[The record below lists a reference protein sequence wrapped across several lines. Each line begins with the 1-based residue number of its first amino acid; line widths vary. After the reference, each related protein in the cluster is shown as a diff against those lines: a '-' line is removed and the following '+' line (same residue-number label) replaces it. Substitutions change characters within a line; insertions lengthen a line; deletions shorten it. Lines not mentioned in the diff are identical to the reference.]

1 MKRTSG
7 FTLVEV
13 MVVVAII
20 GILAAVA
27 YPNYQEH
34 VRKTRRAA
42 AAGCLLE
49 LAQFMERHYTT
60 NMSYVGAVLPN
71 TACRTELAAFY
82 TFGFS
87 ANATTASTFE
97 LEASP
102 QGVQASDTRC
112 GTLGINQAG
121 ARSESGT
128 GTVADC
134 W

>member
-1 MKRTSG
+1 MKRGSG
-7 FTLVEV
+7 FTLIEV
-13 MVVVAII
+13 MIVVAIV

-60 NMSYVGAVLPN
+60 NMSYAGAVLPN
-71 TACRTELAAFY
+71 TACRTDLAGFY

-87 ANATTASTFE
+87 ANAVTASTFE
-97 LEASP
+97 LEADP
-102 QGVQASDTRC
+102 GAGDPRC

-121 ARSESGT
+121 VRTETGT
-128 GTVADC
+128 GSVADC

>member
-1 MKRTSG
+1 MKRGSG
-7 FTLVEV
+7 FTLIEV
-13 MVVVAII
+13 MIVVAIV

-60 NMSYVGAVLPN
+60 NMSYAGAVLPN
-71 TACRTELAAFY
+71 TACRTDLAAFY
-82 TFGFS
+82 AFGFS
-87 ANATTASTFE
+87 ANAVTASTFE

-102 QGVQASDTRC
+102 KGAQTSDSRC
-112 GTLGINQAG
+112 DTLGINQAG
-121 ARSESGT
+121 VRTETGT
-128 GTVADC
+128 GSVADC